1 MQHHLM
7 LLSFPCSHVSA
18 SLFYLFCFAVDL
30 TETAATIVIV
40 SSDERKIVECLL
52 TWLIFFFL
60 SVFMFFKCWIPGVPF
75 IRRSNSRHTSGPVT
89 VHLLHSEFL

>member
-1 MQHHLM
+1 M
-7 LLSFPCSHVSA
+7 F
-18 SLFYLFCFAVDL
+18 FFAVDL

-52 TWLIFFFL
+52 TWLIFFL
-60 SVFMFFKCWIPGVPF
+60 SVFMFFKCRIPSVPF

>member
-52 TWLIFFFL
+52 TWLIFFYQCLCSLNAGFP
-60 SVFMFFKCWIPGVPF
+60 VF
-75 IRRSNSRHTSGPVT
+75 RSFVDQTADT
-89 VHLLHSEFL
+89 HLDQ